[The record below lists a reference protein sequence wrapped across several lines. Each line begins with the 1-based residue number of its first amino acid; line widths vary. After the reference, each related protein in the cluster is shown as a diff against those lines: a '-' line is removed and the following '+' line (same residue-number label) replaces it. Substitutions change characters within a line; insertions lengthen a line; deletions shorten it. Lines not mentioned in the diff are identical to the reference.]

1 MSDGSPDID
10 QPSAHP
16 ARDPRSTGELFRVAL
31 AEPDVDA
38 RWRAVQALHWRG
50 GRDVFDRA
58 AALCQGAR
66 PIERMTGA
74 DVLAELGLP
83 DHDYPDEATAIL
95 AALLERERDA
105 RVLASVLTAFGHLGG
120 PPDLGVAA
128 PLADHADPAV
138 RHSLAYALG
147 FREEPLAVETLI
159 ALTRDEEA
167 NVRDWATFGL
177 GQGDADSPALR
188 DALAVRLDDEDDDVR
203 AEAIAGLGHRVSI
216 VTNLSASQG
225 RLAAF
230 VRAAAGRVGVFSCS
244 LHLEYVEDVDAYC
257 DKARWLQDA
266 LCAAADPSL
275 PAPHLCVT
283 SVATRA
289 ALPGLPGLHRRFAE
303 VGLAH
308 KIQPEKQDGA
318 VIEYAPDEAAVL
330 LQLGGHNRTGA
341 IENDFRGMP
350 CWAGARY
357 FVLDDG
363 GQAFRCYPS
372 RRARLE
378 PLADFLSPSFA
389 LFEDARP
396 CRYRS
401 CTCTVPIARGMMP
414 REVA

>member
-203 AEAIAGLGHRVSI
+203 AEAIAGLARRRDDRALDPLIAAIRGQETGPQIFEACETMADR
-216 VTNLSASQG
+216 
-225 RLAAF
+225 RLVPELLYLRIIHADRPEILVAIDQ
-230 VRAAAGRVGVFSCS
+230 AIA
-244 LHLEYVEDVDAYC
+244 HC
-257 DKARWLQDA
+257 DL
-266 LCAAADPSL
+266 
-275 PAPHLCVT
+275 
-283 SVATRA
+283 
-289 ALPGLPGLHRRFAE
+289 
-303 VGLAH
+303 
-308 KIQPEKQDGA
+308 
-318 VIEYAPDEAAVL
+318 
-330 LQLGGHNRTGA
+330 
-341 IENDFRGMP
+341 
-350 CWAGARY
+350 
-357 FVLDDG
+357 
-363 GQAFRCYPS
+363 
-372 RRARLE
+372 
-378 PLADFLSPSFA
+378 
-389 LFEDARP
+389 
-396 CRYRS
+396 
-401 CTCTVPIARGMMP
+401 
-414 REVA
+414 